1 MATMNASRSLSTRWY
16 RLARRTAWKVN
27 LGWLMEAI
35 TPWLIGSGLVAAVGI
50 LWARSQ
56 GLQVS
61 VSVHG
66 PWLMLGFFLL
76 LLISLWTCRR
86 RFVNLPQ
93 ALVRLEAQHHLHNA
107 LTMAQIGRGDW
118 PPVPATVN
126 DGLVWRWAHAGGP
139 FLACL
144 SSLLLAFYIPITPEA
159 QATNLPL
166 VEPQA
171 WQQMNDWLEKLKE
184 EKIITPESSEEQQA
198 KLDALRQQPNDKWFS
213 HESLNAS
220 DTLKEQLQREIANL
234 GRQMSNAERSLNALQ
249 NYGDKLSEAAKE
261 QMLKEF
267 DQAVAEM
274 RSGTLEMDPKLMQ
287 ELSQMDPKNL
297 KSLSQEQLNQL
308 RESLKNK
315 GGTCD
320 GFGENK
326 GFVGDGHGESEM
338 PVEGPGQ
345 GPGNGGADRGPGTAP
360 LTLSKEVNDF
370 GAGKNEGIDN
380 QDLSRA
386 QIGSMLGI
394 QDGKHQVDKTFT
406 GPTAAGAASHQGQGG
421 QQVWRESLSP
431 EEKAVLKR
439 VFK

>member
-1 MATMNASRSLSTRWY
+1 MKPDTMTAPHWH
-16 RLARRTAWKVN
+16 RLARRTVWKFN
-27 LGWLMEAI
+27 LGWWWQGLM
-35 TPWLIGSGLVAAVGI
+35 PWLVAGALIAAVAV
-50 LWARSQ
+50 LWLRSQ
-56 GLQVS
+56 GREITFAVCWPYLITGLAVTGLVS
-61 VSVHG
+61 
-66 PWLMLGFFLL
+66 FFQARRHF
-76 LLISLWTCRR
+76 IS
-86 RFVNLPQ
+86 PAQ

-107 LTMAQIGRGDW
+107 LTMAQLGHGDW
-118 PPVPATVN
+118 PAVPAVVK
-126 DGLVWRWAHAGGP
+126 DGLRWRWSQITGP
-139 FLACL
+139 LTACAAC
-144 SSLLLAFYIPITPEA
+144 LLLAWNIPITPEA
-159 QATNLPL
+159 VASPVS

-171 WQQMNDWLEKLKE
+171 WQQMDAWLEKLQE
-184 EKIITPESSEEQQA
+184 EKIITPESSEEQLA
-198 KLDALRQQPNDKWFS
+198 KVDALRQQPNEKWFS

-261 QMLKEF
+261 QLLQEY
-267 DQAVAEM
+267 DQALAEM
-274 RSGTLEMDPKLMQ
+274 NSGSLKMDPQMLQ
-287 ELSQMDPKNL
+287 ELSQIDPKNL
-297 KSLSQEQLNQL
+297 KSLNQEQLNQL

-326 GFVGDGHGESEM
+326 GFVGDGRGESEM
-338 PVEGPGQ
+338 PGEGPGQ
-345 GPGNGGADRGPGTAP
+345 QPGNGGIDRGPGTAP

-386 QIGSMLGI
+386 QLGSMLGL
-394 QDGKHQVDKTFT
+394 QDGKHQVDKTVL
-406 GPTAAGAASHQGQGG
+406 GPTSGGSASHQGQGG